1 MSERA
6 SPPARAVVTPG
17 SSGLGATG
25 VSSVP
30 AGKPHATATSL
41 EATRGGDLRGPRHS
55 GRPSDRVPVPVPVE
69 EPREEDV
76 AAARAAR
83 VCPHCSAPTS
93 PGMSFCRECG
103 TPLRGSGERGETEPQ
118 PVLGSLGT
126 CWRCQS
132 ARDPGAS
139 FCRYCGASFV
149 DAAAA
154 AMRLTPPQSSPVGGA
169 PSRTLAARLVTLLK
183 DGSEGR
189 SIPIAEGD
197 ADIGAAEGEV
207 VFPDDPYM
215 SARHARV
222 SSRQGTYTLRDLDSV
237 NGVYVRLRDEVE
249 LRDRDLVLIGQQ
261 VLRFEA
267 LAEGEL
273 SLGPA
278 WQRGVLVFGTPEAA
292 RFARLVQYT
301 TEGVGRDVHYLF
313 RDETVI
319 GRENGDIVFTDD
331 PFLSR
336 RHAAVR
342 VDHASRRFTLQ
353 DLGSSNGTAL
363 RIRGEHVLRDG
374 DQFRIGRHLF
384 RFEAGP
390 AGGRAAR

>member
-1 MSERA
+1 MSDRA

-17 SSGLGATG
+17 SSGLAATG
-25 VSSVP
+25 VSPVP
-30 AGKPHATATSL
+30 SSKPQAPATSVD
-41 EATRGGDLRGPRHS
+41 AARGVEPRSPRHA
-55 GRPSDRVPVPVPVE
+55 GRPSDRINVA
-69 EPREEDV
+69 EPREEEAV
-76 AAARAAR
+76 AARAAR

-103 TPLRGSGERGETEPQ
+103 TPLRASGEGGETEPQ
-118 PVLGSLGT
+118 PVLGSLGA

-154 AMRLTPPQSSPVGGA
+154 AMRLTPPQSTPVSA

-249 LRDRDLVLIGQQ
+249 LRDRDLILIGQQ

-342 VDHASRRFTLQ
+342 VDHASRRFTLS